1 MPQVNGRTL
10 DRVPQPDARN
20 ASYPIRSLLEEEKR
34 KPRSY
39 TWPLKT
45 WNDQG
50 REGACVGFA
59 WSHELAAAP
68 TRIAMDDTTARLIYR
83 QAQKVDQWPGEAY
96 EGTSVLA
103 GAKVVQGMGH
113 MPEYRWAFTTQD
125 VVDTVGAYGPVVV
138 GVNWYDAMFDTNSD
152 GFLRVGGRLAGGHAL
167 LCLGVNLRME
177 YVTLHNS
184 WGRDWGVNGRARLTF
199 TDLDRLM
206 REDGDA
212 CVPVRRQR

>member
-1 MPQVNGRTL
+1 MPYVNGRTL
-10 DRVPQPDARN
+10 DRVPQFDDRSW
-20 ASYPIRSLLEEEKR
+20 SYPIRELLGAR

-68 TRIAMDDTTARLIYR
+68 VKVPTDNDVGLRIYR
-83 QAQKVDQWPGEAY
+83 EAQKIDQWPGEAY
-96 EGTSVLA
+96 SGTSILA
-103 GAKVVQGMGH
+103 GAQVAKSLGYI
-113 MPEYRWAFTTQD
+113 PEYRWAFGAQD
-125 VVDTVGAYGPVVV
+125 VIDTVGAYGPCVL
-138 GVNWYDAMFDTNSD
+138 GMNWYEGMFDTGPS
-152 GFLRVGGRLAGGHAL
+152 GYLSVSGRIAGGHAIV
-167 LCLGVNLRME
+167 CLGVNLRMG

-184 WGRDWGVNGRARLTF
+184 WGRGWGLDGRAFLSFADLARL
-199 TDLDRLM
+199 L

-212 CVPVRRQR
+212 AVPVTRKR

>member
-1 MPQVNGRTL
+1 MPYVNGRTL
-10 DRVPQPDARN
+10 DRVPQFDERSW
-20 ASYPIRSLLEEEKR
+20 SYPIRELLGAR

-68 TRIAMDDTTARLIYR
+68 VKVPTDNEVGLRIYR
-83 QAQKVDQWPGEAY
+83 EAQKIDQWPGEAY
-96 EGTSVLA
+96 SGTSVLA
-103 GAKVVQGMGH
+103 GAQVAKALGYI
-113 MPEYRWAFTTQD
+113 PEYRWAFGAQD
-125 VVDTVGAYGPVVV
+125 VIDTVGTYGTCVL
-138 GVNWYDAMFDTNSD
+138 GMNWYQGMFGPDEN
-152 GFLRVGGRLAGGHAL
+152 GFLRPTGRVAGGHAL
-167 LCLGVNLRME
+167 VCLGVNLRGE

-184 WGRDWGVNGRARLTF
+184 WGRDWGVNGRARLAF
-199 TDLDRLM
+199 PDLDRLL

-212 CVPVRRQR
+212 CVPVTRKK

>member
-1 MPQVNGRTL
+1 MPYVNGRTL
-10 DRVPQPDARN
+10 DRVPQFDDRSW
-20 ASYPIRSLLEEEKR
+20 SYPVRELLGAR

-68 TRIAMDDTTARLIYR
+68 VKVPTDNEVGLRIYR
-83 QAQKVDQWPGEAY
+83 EAQKIDQWPGEAY
-96 EGTSVLA
+96 SGTSVLA
-103 GAKVVQGMGH
+103 GAQVAKALGYI
-113 MPEYRWAFTTQD
+113 PEYRWAFGAQD
-125 VVDTVGAYGPVVV
+125 VLDTVGSYGPCVL
-138 GVNWYDAMFDTNSD
+138 GMNWYEGMFRPDES
-152 GFLRVGGRLAGGHAL
+152 GFLRPTGRVAGGHAL
-167 LCLGVNLRME
+167 VCLGVNLRGE

-184 WGRDWGVNGRARLTF
+184 WGRDWGVNGRARLAF
-199 TDLDRLM
+199 GDLDRLL

-212 CVPVRRQR
+212 AVPVMRKK